1 MNMELINTCLEKRLM
16 NIEIINTSL
25 EKRLS

>member
-16 NIEIINTSL
+16 NIELINTSS
-25 EKRLS
+25 EKGLS

>member
-16 NIEIINTSL
+16 NIELINTSL